1 MAPEASVFNAP
12 GLGPL
17 GVSPF
22 IVVLCVVVLGRAAF
36 GASSGAGT
44 LTDVANAYKVT
55 SAGWISTALGYAHH
69 LFFALVAIELAW
81 TAITYLVQRDSLSDF
96 VSQLVLKLMGVFF
109 FLALLQNAPKW
120 IPDIIDS
127 FSHAGATIAGGVV
140 LDPSTTFGQG
150 LQLAKSMLGTIN
162 NPNFFTAMLAVLI
175 SVLCA
180 IGVVVAFAVVA
191 GQLMVTLIES
201 YIVVSAGIFFLGFS
215 GSRWTLPFSEKYVAY
230 AISVGIKLFMLY
242 LIVGLGQTLASQWS
256 ALFTP
261 GVIAAPDI
269 YIGVAGSA
277 LIFMLL
283 GWQIPSLAASLMNG
297 SPLMTLGTAASTL
310 STTVAAGAAAV
321 GGGLAAAGAV
331 GAAGIAG
338 AASLVA
344 GAANPKKLEGPASA
358 LYDGV
363 GVITAAP
370 RGASQA
376 ANATRS
382 ASSSKTPD
390 SGVGSGS
397 ERLGNSGE
405 TASLATGD
413 SSTTSADPA
422 EVAGSQSDH
431 DTPQAQSGVDS
442 DTRAPLAQQTE
453 PPRSSSKPPA
463 AQEQPSSTPSQSRT
477 RPSILDILRNIRPPT
492 FPNDVGSGSIHIRFK
507 HHDAE

>member
-1 MAPEASVFNAP
+1 LRAP
-12 GLGPL
+12 GLRWL
-17 GVSPF
+17 GASLLT
-22 IVVLCVVVLGRAAF
+22 VVLCVLVWGRAAF
-36 GASSGAGT
+36 AASPGAGT

-55 SAGWISTALGYAHH
+55 SAGWISTALGYAQH

-81 TAITYLVQRDSLSDF
+81 TAITYLLQRDSLPDF

-120 IPDIIDS
+120 VPDIIDS
-127 FSHAGATIAGGVV
+127 FSQAGATIAGGVV

-201 YIVVSAGIFFLGFS
+201 YIVISAGIFFLGFS

-283 GWQIPSLAASLMNG
+283 GWHIPSLAASLMNG

-310 STTVAAGAAAV
+310 SATVAGGAAVV
-321 GGGLAAAGAV
+321 GGSLAAAGAV
-331 GAAGIAG
+331 GAAGFAG

-344 GAANPKKLEGPASA
+344 GAANPKRLEGRTSTPT
-358 LYDGV
+358 DGV
-363 GVITAAP
+363 GVITGEP

-382 ASSSKTPD
+382 SSSAWASD
-390 SGVGSGS
+390 SSVGSGS
-397 ERLGNSGE
+397 SLGNLGESAGVASG
-405 TASLATGD
+405 D
-413 SSTTSADPA
+413 PRTTSADQA
-422 EVAGSQSDH
+422 EVARSQSD
-431 DTPQAQSGVDS
+431 DGPSQTQSSADP
-442 DTRAPLAQQTE
+442 DTRAPLAQQIE
-453 PPRSSSKPPA
+453 PPRSISKPPA
-463 AQEQPSSTPSQSRT
+463 AQGPPLGFASSRN
-477 RPSILDILRNIRPPT
+477 RPRLSILDILRNMRPPT
-492 FPNDVGSGSIHIRFK
+492 FPSDAGSGSIHIRFK